1 MRDVATSDI
10 TQLPAP
16 PDTLTSGAV
25 RLLFI
30 QLTPGH
36 PAHGFVPAYQFRII
50 ILDGLN
56 IGHLNFRVGDTDHV
70 RLCAGHIGYGIM
82 EPFRGRGYAQQACR
96 AVASFVRQFYESVII
111 TCDPD
116 NLASRR
122 TIEKLGAEFM
132 DEVAVSPE
140 DAHYERGS
148 RSKLR
153 YRWTP

>member
-1 MRDVATSDI
+1 MNQASDI

-16 PDTLTSGAV
+16 PDTLTFDAV
-25 RLLFI
+25 FI
-30 QLTPGH
+30 QVIPGH
-36 PAHGFVPAYQFRII
+36 LARGFVPAYQFRIL

-56 IGHLNFRVGDTDHV
+56 VGHLNFRMGDTDHV

-96 AVASFVRQFYESVII
+96 AVAPFVRQFYETMII

-122 TIEKLGAEFM
+122 TIEKLGAKFM
-132 DEVAVSPE
+132 DEATVPPE
-140 DAHYERGS
+140 DPHYQRGS
-148 RSKLR
+148 RRKLR

>member
-1 MRDVATSDI
+1 MNTPSNV

-16 PDTLTSGAV
+16 PDTLSFGDV

-30 QLTPGH
+30 QLVTGNL
-36 PAHGFVPAYQFRII
+36 ARGLVPAYQFRVL

-56 IGHLNFRVGDTDHV
+56 VGHLNFRVGDTDHIQI
-70 RLCAGHIGYGIM
+70 CAGHIGYGIM

-96 AVASFVRQFYESVII
+96 AVAPFVRQFYKSVII

-116 NLASRR
+116 NAASRR
-122 TIEKLGAEFM
+122 TIEKLGASFI
-132 DEVAVSPE
+132 DEVDVPPE
-140 DAHYERGS
+140 DPHYSRGS
-148 RSKLR
+148 RRKLR